1 MAKAT
6 SLLKA
11 YLNNAIPAS
20 GAFIVSSFFD
30 PNSPYAIYEV
40 TAYAN
45 VKDIFKSPEGL
56 IFKTDGNRIHMLVE
70 PTTYAQRFTEPVH
83 REQGKAI
90 PYRFSELEIVT
101 CKKQEKVMVAKEP
114 MALYS
119 SFTIL
124 DNSGENFSFLFHLTE
139 DVYMA
144 IKKFMADSLYN
155 DCNLTKDE
163 SLEGSGLLL
172 QSIKKFS
179 VWSARP

>member
-11 YLNNAIPAS
+11 YLNNAIPPN
-20 GAFIVSSFFD
+20 GAFIISSFFD
-30 PNSPYAIYEV
+30 PNSAYAIYEA

-56 IFKTDGNRIHMLVE
+56 IFKTDGNRTHLLVE
-70 PTTYAQRFTEPVH
+70 PPSYSQRFTEPVH

-90 PYRFSELEIVT
+90 PYRFNELEVIS
-101 CKKQEKVMVAKEP
+101 CKKQEKVMAAKEP

-139 DVYMA
+139 DVYIA

-155 DCNLTKDE
+155 DCNLTKEE
-163 SLEGSGLLL
+163 SMEGSSLLL
-172 QSIKKFS
+172 QTIKKFN
-179 VWSARP
+179 VWSARA